1 MNNAPLHEVRSLP
14 NPGGELHYDDPPLDR
29 RTRGV
34 FLAGPTADDG
44 NRTVWRLHA
53 IKLLREAGYADLI
66 VIPEFRDGKFSR
78 ERWEDGLAS
87 TTPGVPRTTERIL
100 DWETAGVDHC
110 IVVLA
115 WMPFTIGPKGSPES
129 RPGFNTRREVSRVV
143 TQRRAGLALGMPDG
157 ALSGGGLRYDIAKA
171 GYPLFPSLE
180 ATVVYAVTLLGGSS

>member
-1 MNNAPLHEVRSLP
+1 MNNVPHEVRSLP
-14 NPGGELHYDDPPLDR
+14 NPGGELFYDDPPLDR

-44 NRTVWRLHA
+44 HRTAWRLRA
-53 IKLLREAGYADLI
+53 VTLLRDEGYDGLV

-78 ERWEDGLAS
+78 ERWDDGQPS
-87 TTPGVPRTTERIL
+87 TVSYVPRTTQRIL

-110 IVVLA
+110 TVVLA
-115 WMPFTIGPKGSPES
+115 WMPFTLAAKGTAES

-143 TQRRAGLALGMPDG
+143 TQRRSGLALGMPEG

-171 GYPLFPSLE
+171 GYPLFDSLE
-180 ATVVYAVTLLGGSS
+180 KTVHYAVVLLGGGS